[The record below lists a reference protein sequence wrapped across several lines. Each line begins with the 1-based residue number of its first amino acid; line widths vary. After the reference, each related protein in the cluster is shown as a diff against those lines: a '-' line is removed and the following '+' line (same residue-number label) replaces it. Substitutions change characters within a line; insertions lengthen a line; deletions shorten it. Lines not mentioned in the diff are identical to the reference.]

1 MNGKQLYE
9 FYALL
14 QLRENCMVDDWYVIE
29 PNDRKVW
36 EAMADLLCPELSDD
50 AKEMMKCA

>member
-29 PNDRKVW
+29 PNDRQVW
-36 EAMADLLCPELSDD
+36 EAMADLLCPELSDE
-50 AKEMMKCA
+50 AKEILKCA